1 MPHRL
6 LFFLTQPVHKE
17 NDMKL
22 MCLLILVLS
31 TPLANGEGIS
41 GEHKR
46 KAELAIHR
54 AVEYLGSRQHPN
66 TLGWDDDPETQ
77 VLPAITGLVVQG
89 MMLDPGIDETHPLV
103 IQGTRY
109 ILKYAKEDGSIHDGM
124 LPSYNTAICLSALG
138 MVRKPEALEAVLAG
152 QKYLKSLQYSDAN
165 PDNPNDPGFEG
176 PIDIDH
182 PYFGGV
188 GYGKH
193 GRPDLSNL
201 SFFIQAL
208 HDTGVSTND
217 VAFQRAQVFLSRVQM
232 FDAVNEMAYADG
244 SSQGGFIYATVPD
257 IESVDGQ
264 AGQSMAGDI
273 VETSEEGD
281 ELTRLR
287 AYGSMTYAG
296 FKSLVYANIHP
307 DDPRMASAWKWI
319 EANYTLE
326 ENPGMGEQGF
336 YYYLCTMARA
346 LDAFGVDEINGH
358 NWREEMIDRIF
369 ELQYVNGAFKTL
381 NPRWME
387 NNDVLITA
395 YALIALQ
402 HAAH

>member
-1 MPHRL
+1 
-6 LFFLTQPVHKE
+6 
-17 NDMKL
+17 MKSICI
-22 MCLLILVLS
+22 MLLILIA
-31 TPLANGEGIS
+31 PIANAQRID

-46 KAELAIHR
+46 KAEMAINR
-54 AVEYLGSRQHPN
+54 GNEYLVTRQHPI
-66 TLGWDDDPETQ
+66 TLGWDDDPDTQ
-77 VLPAITGLVVQG
+77 VMPAITALVVNALI
-89 MMLDPGIDETHPLV
+89 LDPGIDEKNTQI

-109 ILKYAKEDGSIHDGM
+109 ILKYANDDGSIHNGI

-138 MVRKPEALEAVLAG
+138 RVHFPKALDAVLAG
-152 QKYLKSLQYSDAN
+152 QKFLKTLQYTDTN
-165 PDNPNDPGFEG
+165 TENPNDPGFSE
-176 PIDIDH
+176 PIDINH
-182 PYFGGV
+182 PYYGGV

-201 SFFIQAL
+201 AFFIQAL

-217 VAFQRAQVFLSRVQM
+217 PAFQRAQVFLSRVQM
-232 FDAVNEMAYADG
+232 LDEVNDMPYADG
-244 SSQGGFIYATVPD
+244 SSQGGFIYATVPN
-257 IESVDGQ
+257 IESVDGP
-264 AGQSMAGDI
+264 AGQSMAGSI
-273 VETSEEGD
+273 TETTPEGE

-296 FKSLVYANIHP
+296 FKSLIFSNLDP

-319 EANYTLE
+319 QENYTLE
-326 ENPGMGEQGF
+326 ENPGLGEQGY
-336 YYYLCTMARA
+336 YYYLATMARA

-358 NWREEMIDRIF
+358 NWREEMVDKLF
-369 ELQYVNGAFKTL
+369 ELQWTNGAFKVL
-381 NPRWME
+381 NDRWME

>member
-1 MPHRL
+1 MKIALNLDTKL
-6 LFFLTQPVHKE
+6 LSICT
-17 NDMKL
+17 
-22 MCLLILVLS
+22 LLIMLCSTDALS
-31 TPLANGEGIS
+31 DKIS

-46 KAELAIHR
+46 KAEHAIHR
-54 AVEYLGSRQHPN
+54 TVEYLTTRQHPN
-66 TLGWDDDPETQ
+66 TFGWDDDPDTL
-77 VLPAITGLVVQG
+77 VMPAITGLIVQG

-109 ILKYAKEDGSIHDGM
+109 ILKYANEDGSIHAGQ
-124 LPSYNTAICLSALG
+124 LPSYNTSICLSALSA
-138 MVRKPEALEAVLAG
+138 VNIPKALDAVIDG
-152 QKYLKSLQYSDAN
+152 QKFLKSLQYSDINTA
-165 PDNPNDPGFEG
+165 NPNDPGFDE
-176 PIDIDH
+176 PIDINH
-182 PYFGGV
+182 PYYGGV

-217 VAFQRAQVFLSRVQM
+217 AAFQRAQVFLSRVQM
-232 FDAVNEMAYADG
+232 LDGVNEMPYADG

-273 VETSEEGD
+273 VETAEDGS

-287 AYGSMTYAG
+287 AYGSMSYAG
-296 FKSLVYANIHP
+296 FKSLVYANIDP
-307 DDPRMASAWKWI
+307 DDPRMTSAWEWI
-319 EANYTLE
+319 QANYTLE
-326 ENPGMGEQGF
+326 ENPGLDQQGY

-358 NWREEMIDRIF
+358 NWREEMVDKIY
-369 ELQYVNGAFKTL
+369 ELQYVNGAYKVL

-387 NNDVLITA
+387 NNDVLIAA